1 VGSAL
6 AAKPAKSTPAAGARA
21 PHLAPRRERRK
32 LEVRQ
37 RIVDAATELFDE
49 RGFEATKVS
58 EICER
63 ADVVNKTFFNHFP
76 TKQHLLREIAE
87 AQIGILFED
96 IRLARERSEGTRAR
110 LTWFFERIADNIDA
124 AGPMRR
130 ELVTEMILTTQASSD
145 GSLQSRRLQE
155 AFSGLIRDGRA
166 AGDVN
171 ESHPLA
177 TQTELVLGTF
187 YALMFG
193 WGNVESYPLR
203 RRALGAARLLGDAL
217 CGPDQRKNA

>member
-6 AAKPAKSTPAAGARA
+6 AAVQAPPA
-21 PHLAPRRERRK
+21 RRERRK
-32 LEVRQ
+32 LEVRK
-37 RIVDAATELFDE
+37 RIVDAAIELFDA

-87 AQIGILFED
+87 AQIAILFED
-96 IRLARERSEGTRAR
+96 IRSVRSRAGNTRDR
-110 LTWFFERIADNIDA
+110 LLRFFERIADNIEA

-130 ELVTEMILTTQASSD
+130 ELVTEMILVTQASSD

-155 AFSGLIRDGRA
+155 AFSGLIRDGRL
-166 AGDVN
+166 AGDVL
-171 ESHPLA
+171 EAHPLA
-177 TQTELVLGTF
+177 TQTEMVLGTF

-193 WGNVESYPLR
+193 WGHVESYPLR
-203 RRALGAARLLGDAL
+203 RRALAAARLLGDAL
-217 CGPDQRKNA
+217 CGPQHGKGS

>member
-1 VGSAL
+1 MGSAL
-6 AAKPAKSTPAAGARA
+6 AAKSSPKRPAPVAERAR
-21 PHLAPRRERRK
+21 PHRRERRK
-32 LEVRQ
+32 LEVRK
-37 RIVDAATELFDE
+37 RIVDAAIELFDQ

-87 AQIGILFED
+87 AQISILFDD
-96 IRLARERSEGTRAR
+96 IRLARELDGGTRAR
-110 LTWFFERIADNIDA
+110 LAWFFERIANNIDA

-130 ELVTEMILTTQASSD
+130 ELVTEIILATQASSD
-145 GSLQSRRLQE
+145 GSVQSRRLQE
-155 AFSGLIRDGRA
+155 AFSALIRDGRDD
-166 AGDVN
+166 GDVDDT
-171 ESHPLA
+171 HALA

-193 WGNVESYPLR
+193 WGHIESYPLR

-217 CGPDQRKNA
+217 CGPEQRKST